1 MVSEFDRFRL
11 INVSKD
17 TYSSV
22 FLFCVEI
29 LQNPFE
35 FLRSNSENAISR
47 TSACPL
53 PRTDGHIAR
62 AERGRAANGTRSFF
76 LVPSFFS
83 FRLFSKMILLCRPAG
98 GAKIGRSPN
107 PRARACQGACV
118 RACRCPLGPPRV
130 HTHNSIATNYPHILE
145 TLY

>member
-35 FLRSNSENAISR
+35 FLRSNNENAISR

-76 LVPSFFS
+76 WYLHFFFPSFFKNDS
-83 FRLFSKMILLCRPAG
+83 ARSTGGGSKNRTL
-98 GAKIGRSPN
+98 PN
-107 PRARACQGACV
+107 SRARACQGARV